1 MANNVEVRK
10 NMNEDIA
17 LEGTMNRSVEYKRK
31 LTELSP
37 EEQLQESEER
47 FRRLVEASPL
57 GIMIFDNE
65 GNITTINSSM
75 LRILGLPS
83 QEDAEKIN
91 LLSFQP
97 TADAGIPEKVQK
109 CMESGE
115 PEEYEHS
122 YTLVEGNS
130 VWLKFYISPLT
141 NGSGRITGVLTLV
154 EEISNQ
160 KKLEAELVE
169 KDRRIQ
175 RELQLANAIQS
186 SLFPINLP
194 QISGVT
200 VAATAVSAN
209 EVGGDYCDLFITK
222 YNKLGIAIGDV
233 MGKGVPAALFVA
245 MTYAFVRNH
254 ALDLDEPSALVNRVN
269 RGLYPQLEL
278 TQQFITF
285 FYGIY
290 DPESGNM
297 VYTNAGHNPP
307 LVYRAATGEC
317 ETLPVRDFI
326 MGGMLD
332 AQYREG
338 VVSLYPGDVA
348 LFYTDGLKEGRNR
361 AKEQFGINRII
372 SCIKENHIYDPASI
386 QEILS
391 YDFAEF
397 LDGEPPYDDVTMVV
411 IKIL

>member
-1 MANNVEVRK
+1 
-10 NMNEDIA
+10 MNPSA
-17 LEGTMNRSVEYKRK
+17 EYDCKH
-31 LTELSP
+31 TELSP
-37 EEQLQESEER
+37 GEQLRESEER

-65 GNITTINSSM
+65 GIITTINSSM

-83 QEDAEKIN
+83 QEKAEKIN

-122 YTLVEGNS
+122 YSSIEGDL

-141 NGSGRITGVLTLV
+141 NGSGKVTGVLTLV
-154 EEISNQ
+154 EEISDQ
-160 KKLEAELVE
+160 KRVEAELIE

-175 RELQLANAIQS
+175 KELQLANAIQS

-194 QISGVT
+194 QVPGVT

-245 MTYAFVRNH
+245 MTYAFVRNY

-317 ETLPVRDFI
+317 ESLPVRDFI

-361 AKEQFGINRII
+361 SKEQFGMNRII
-372 SCIKENHIYDPASI
+372 NCLKENHIYDPASI

-391 YDFAEF
+391 YEFAEF

>member
-1 MANNVEVRK
+1 M
-10 NMNEDIA
+10 D
-17 LEGTMNRSVEYKRK
+17 RSEEYYRK
-31 LTELSP
+31 LIELSSG
-37 EEQLQESEER
+37 EQPSDGDER
-47 FRRLVEASPL
+47 FSRLVEASPV
-57 GIMIFDNE
+57 GIMVFDAE
-65 GNITTINSSM
+65 GFITTINSRM
-75 LRILGLPS
+75 LKILVSLYPEEAAGN
-83 QEDAEKIN
+83 N
-91 LLSFQP
+91 LLSIQ
-97 TADAGIPEKVQK
+97 TAMDTGISDRIQK
-109 CMESGE
+109 CMASGE
-115 PEEYEHS
+115 PVVYEHS
-122 YTLVEGNS
+122 YNS
-130 VWLKFYISPLT
+130 VQGNLVWLQFYISPLD
-141 NGSGRITGVLTLV
+141 NGSGRAEGVLALV
-154 EEISNQ
+154 EEITDR
-160 KKLEAELVE
+160 KKMEEELLE

-175 RELQLANAIQS
+175 KELQLANAIQS

-194 QISGVT
+194 QVPGVT

-209 EVGGDYCDLFITK
+209 EVGGDYCDLFVTK

-254 ALDLDEPSALVNRVN
+254 ALELDEPSALVNRVN

-290 DPESGNM
+290 DPDSRNM

-307 LVYRAATGEC
+307 LAYRASTGEC
-317 ETLPVRDFI
+317 ESLPVRDFI

-338 VVSLYPGDVA
+338 VLSLYPGDVA

-361 AKEQFGINRII
+361 AKEQFGMNRII
-372 SCIKENHIYDPASI
+372 SCLKENHIYDPASI

-391 YDFAEF
+391 YEFAEF

-411 IKIL
+411 IKIDG